1 MPTEIITKDDL
12 REFKE
17 ELIQDLK
24 SLLFTAGKP
33 DQKDWLRS
41 SEVMKML
48 GIKATSLQTLRI
60 TRQLPYTKLGGTLY
74 YERKDVEKALRANKR
89 DSSK

>member
-17 ELIQDLK
+17 EFLQDIK

-33 DQKDWLRS
+33 DHKEWLKS

-48 GIKATSLQTLRI
+48 GIKPTTLQTLRI
-60 TRQLPYTKLGGTLY
+60 TRQLPFTKLGGTLY
-74 YERKDVEKALRANKR
+74 YEHADVVKVLRANKR